1 MIFITYPRSG
11 VNFITKAI
19 EQQTGQKIQ
28 YQHSF
33 SAGEWMG
40 FLHKNVDELEDY
52 IINIVRDPKES
63 MASWLSMQYEVNDEN
78 LIKNG
83 YEKILKANF
92 IPMYIKM
99 YEKLLSLNNTVF
111 INYKDFNKI
120 DKLLLKLYKILKIIP
135 ITNDLVNKNI
145 VNNENLKLRESGYIL
160 SSKKNIKYLEIFN
173 YIEYQ
178 NLSLCYDLYYKALD
192 RCIKLDN
199 EV

>member
-1 MIFITYPRSG
+1 MIFVTYPRSG
-11 VNFITKAI
+11 VNFITTAI

-28 YQHSF
+28 YQHGFSLGKRGSF
-33 SAGEWMG
+33 IDR
-40 FLHKNVDELEDY
+40 HVDESEDY

-63 MASWLSMQYEVNDEN
+63 MVSWLSMQYEVNDEN

-83 YEKILKANF
+83 YEKILNANF

-111 INYKDFNKI
+111 INYKDFDKI
-120 DKLLLKLYKILKIIP
+120 DKLLLKLYEILKIIP
-135 ITNDLVNKNI
+135 TTSDLVNKNI
-145 VNNENLKLRESGYIL
+145 VDDQNLKLKESGYIL
-160 SSKKNIKYLEIFN
+160 SSKKTIKYLEIFS

-199 EV
+199 